1 MATLVAMAARRE
13 YRLTPGESLTFGR
26 ASRCTIRLDPG
37 DGGISRLAGEI
48 EFVAQVWF
56 VSNRSR
62 SRQLSVVD
70 QLGLRRVLAPGQRDP
85 IEGRTRVIVDGSRGS
100 HELVLKGPEHAVEPA
115 QMATGIPTIEGRDLV
130 KPAERRDLVALF
142 AGYLLEGDRYDPVPS
157 SYATAATLLRCQA
170 KTLRKR
176 IEYLRTRLTKAGVPN
191 LHGRNAQTALAEY
204 ALTTGLITVK
214 DLSLIGL

>member
-1 MATLVAMAARRE
+1 MATLVVVAARRE

-85 IEGRTRVIVDGSRGS
+85 IEGRTRVIVDGSAGS
-100 HELVLKGPEHAVEPA
+100 HELVLIGPEPAVEPA
-115 QMATGIPTIEGRDLV
+115 RVATGIPTIDAKDLV

-142 AGYLLEGDRYDPVPS
+142 AGYLLEDDRYDPVPN
-157 SYATAATLLRCQA
+157 SYARAATLLKCKPKALSR
-170 KTLRKR
+170 R
-176 IEYLRTRLTKAGVPN
+176 IEHLRERLTNAGVPN
-191 LHGRNAQTALAEY
+191 LHGPNAQRALAEY
-204 ALTTGLITVK
+204 VLTTGLITAK
-214 DLSLIGL
+214 DLRLIDL